1 MDMEQYRR
9 LFAMLDE
16 MEERMASER
25 AIAPD
30 LKLTHLNKARE
41 DMAEAAAEL
50 ERMALRNTDW
60 GRIKND
66 PAPEHPN
73 ITQVGGDHYLKL
85 RIQPWDA
92 MEAWMSPE
100 AFKGFLLGNV
110 IKYVARGKW
119 DRYEDLK
126 KAQHYLEK
134 LLQTMGE
141 ESKNA

>member
-1 MDMEQYRR
+1 MDMNDYRR

-30 LKLTHLNKARE
+30 LNLTHLNKARA

-50 ERMALRNTDW
+50 ERMALRGAEQLD
-60 GRIKND
+60 
-66 PAPEHPN
+66 HPN